1 MISLPR
7 VTYFLGLAIIETTP
21 LALLLLIIGVGGMWG
36 PIFAIMLAGALVDW
50 LAQLWLPVERQRPAL
65 IIFAFLLALWLIKA
79 RVAGDYGLLSGWD
92 QALGALFSVGSERSG
107 LAYLLLLVA
116 LYSFWRGSR
125 LLGHDSAS
133 LRTFFIRATVAVM
146 LIVGFGFWLADGAA
160 DKVVPSATVMVLTFF
175 AVSLLSIALAGAS
188 EEHDAQLR
196 RLGWRGL
203 LTLVG
208 AIMLVLI
215 VGLLFIS
222 LFGGSLVQGLFTIWT
237 VFVTIL
243 VLIMLPLLFL
253 VEAVAHW
260 FFSLLDLTVLKR
272 ALEQLQSLQLRQQQ
286 QVAEPLH
293 VLPPWVSMLIQLLLG
308 LVPIVILV
316 ALFLLMR
323 RRARR
328 RTDRDEERESLW
340 SWRGAVG
347 DLRSLFDGL
356 QLGRDRGLRGALA
369 QLRGSDPVSRIRRSY
384 IRLLLV
390 GENHERPRTPPQT
403 PQEYEPNAGA
413 LLPSVA
419 QPIATLTSAYERARY
434 YPAASTAADAD
445 AAERAWSA
453 IDGAERRV

>member
-1 MISLPR
+1 MITLPR
-7 VTYFLGLAIIETTP
+7 VTYFLGLAVIETTP

-36 PIFAIMLAGALVDW
+36 PIFAVVLAGALVDW
-50 LAQLWLPVERQRPAL
+50 ATQIWLPVERQRPAVL
-65 IIFAFLLALWLIKA
+65 ALAFLVALWLIKA
-79 RVAGDYGLLSGWD
+79 RVAGDYGPLSGWG
-92 QALGALFSVGSERSG
+92 QALGALFAVGSERSG
-107 LAYLLLLVA
+107 LAYLLLLVG

-125 LLGHDSAS
+125 LLSHNSAS

-146 LIVGFGFWLADGAA
+146 LIVGFGFWLADGATNN
-160 DKVVPSATVMVLTFF
+160 VVASATVMVLAFF

-208 AIMLVLI
+208 AIMIVLI
-215 VGLLFIS
+215 VGLLFVS
-222 LFGGSLVQGLFTIWT
+222 LFGGSVVQGLFTIWT

-243 VLIMLPLLFL
+243 VLILLPVLFL

-272 ALEQLQSLQLRQQQ
+272 ALEQLQIMQSQQQ
-286 QVAEPLH
+286 QQATGQLH
-293 VLPPWVSMLIQLLLG
+293 TLPPWVSAIIQVLLG
-308 LVPIVILV
+308 LLPVVILV

-328 RTDRDEERESLW
+328 PTDRDEERESLW
-340 SWRGAVG
+340 SWRGLAG
-347 DLRSLFDGL
+347 DLRSLFGGL
-356 QLGRDRGLRGALA
+356 RLGRNRGLRDALA
-369 QLRGSDPVSRIRRSY
+369 QLSGSDPVSRIRRSY

-390 GENHERPRTPPQT
+390 GESHDSPRTPPQT
-403 PQEYEPNAGA
+403 PREYQPDADR
-413 LLPSVA
+413 LLPTVA

-434 YPAASTAADAD
+434 HPSATATADAD

-453 IDGAERRV
+453 IDGAERRG

>member
-1 MISLPR
+1 MITLPR
-7 VTYFLGLAIIETTP
+7 VTYFLGLAVIETTP

-36 PIFAIMLAGALVDW
+36 PLFAVVLAGALVDW
-50 LAQLWLPVERQRPAL
+50 ATQLWLPVERQRPAL
-65 IIFAFLLALWLIKA
+65 LVLAFLVALWLIKA
-79 RVAGDYGLLSGWD
+79 RIVGDYGPLSGWG
-92 QALGALFSVGSERSG
+92 QALGALFGLGSARSG
-107 LAYLLLLVA
+107 LAYLLLLVG

-146 LIVGFGFWLADGAA
+146 LIVGFGFWLAGGAA
-160 DKVVPSATVMVLTFF
+160 DNVIASATVMVLAFF

-215 VGLLFIS
+215 VGLLLVS
-222 LFGGSLVQGLFTIWT
+222 LFGGSIVQGLFSIWT

-243 VLIMLPLLFL
+243 VLIMLPLFFL
-253 VEAVAHW
+253 IEAVVHW
-260 FFSLLDLTVLKR
+260 IFSTIDLTVLKS
-272 ALEQLQSLQLRQQQ
+272 ALEKLQIQQSQQQ
-286 QVAEPLH
+286 QQANGQLH
-293 VLPPWVSMLIQLLLG
+293 ALPPWVSAVIQVLLG
-308 LVPIVILV
+308 LLPVVILV

-328 RTDRDEERESLW
+328 PSDRDEERESLW
-340 SWRGAVG
+340 SWRGVAG
-347 DLRSLFDGL
+347 DLRSLFAGL
-356 QLGRDRGLRGALA
+356 RIGRDRGLRGVLA

-390 GENHERPRTPPQT
+390 GETHERPRTPPQT
-403 PQEYEPNAGA
+403 PREYEPDADR
-413 LLPSVA
+413 LLPTA
-419 QPIATLTSAYERARY
+419 TQPIATLTSAYERARY
-434 YPAASTAADAD
+434 HPSASTTADAD
-445 AAERAWSA
+445 AAERAWSV
-453 IDGAERRV
+453 IDGAERRG

>member
-1 MISLPR
+1 MITMPR
-7 VTYFLGLAIIETTP
+7 LTYFLGLAVIETTP
-21 LALLLLIIGVGGMWG
+21 LALLLLIIGMGGLWG
-36 PIFAIMLAGALVDW
+36 LIFAIVLAGALVDW
-50 LAQLWLPVERQRPAL
+50 AGQLWLPVERQRPAL
-65 IIFAFLLALWLIKA
+65 IILAFVLALWLIKA
-79 RVAGDYGLLSGWD
+79 RVAGDYGPLSGWD
-92 QALGALFSVGSERSG
+92 QALGALFSVGSARSG
-107 LAYLLLLVA
+107 MAYLLLLVA

-133 LRTFFIRATVAVM
+133 LRTFFVRATIAVM

-160 DKVVPSATVMVLTFF
+160 DNVVSSATVMVLTFF

-208 AIMLVLI
+208 AIMIVLI
-215 VGLLFIS
+215 VGVLFVS
-222 LFGGSLVQGLFTIWT
+222 LFGGSVVQGLFTIWT

-253 VEAVAHW
+253 VEAIAHW
-260 FFSLLDLTVLKR
+260 LFSLLDLTVLKR
-272 ALEQLQSLQLRQQQ
+272 ALEQLQLQQSRQQQ
-286 QVAEPLH
+286 QVAAPLH
-293 VLPPWVSMLIQLLLG
+293 VLPPWVSALIQVLLG
-308 LVPIVILV
+308 LLPIVILV

-328 RTDRDEERESLW
+328 APDRDEERESLW
-340 SWRGAVG
+340 SWRGVAG
-347 DLRSLFDGL
+347 DLRNLFSGL
-356 QLGRDRGLRGALA
+356 RLGRDHGLRGALA
-369 QLRGSDPVSRIRRSY
+369 QLRGSDPASRIRRSY

-390 GENHERPRTPPQT
+390 GETHEHPRTPPQT
-403 PQEYEPNAGA
+403 PREYEPDADT
-413 LLPSVA
+413 LLPTVA

-434 YPAASTAADAD
+434 HPATSTATDAD

-453 IDGAERRV
+453 IDGAERRG